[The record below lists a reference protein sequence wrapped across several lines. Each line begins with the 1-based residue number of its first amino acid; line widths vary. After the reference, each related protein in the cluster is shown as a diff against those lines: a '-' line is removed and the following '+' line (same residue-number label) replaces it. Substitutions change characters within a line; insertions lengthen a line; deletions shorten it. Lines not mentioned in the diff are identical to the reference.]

1 MNTSF
6 VTLALTLL
14 LAAHYITQ
22 KKLLRSGLN
31 TTPCT
36 AQTNRLLLNGILLMI
51 PAIWAVM
58 LHRHPYGIWGGLL
71 FIESTVCLSFA
82 RKLIKKGTR
91 RKPANPST

>member
-1 MNTSF
+1 MNTNLITI
-6 VTLALTLL
+6 TLIFL

-31 TTPCT
+31 TTPCNPHI
-36 AQTNRLLLNGILLMI
+36 NRLLLNGTLLMI

-82 RKLIKKGTR
+82 RKLIKKGIR
-91 RKPANPST
+91 RKPANPSS